1 MAFFIQ
7 VVEGVVES
15 LLEADLSALLVHW
28 MLLLAPGTP
37 PSVVEPHNLH
47 HARSQ
52 PSMYVVQGYFAH
64 KKPPPL

>member
-28 MLLLAPGTP
+28 MLLLAPGLLQSIP
-37 PSVVEPHNLH
+37 MQVLLGLS
-47 HARSQ
+47 
-52 PSMYVVQGYFAH
+52 
-64 KKPPPL
+64 